1 MFQRKVY
8 RLETCVRPDVD
19 AVSQM
24 HALDDKG
31 LCSLLKTADYY
42 SWRFKGCHMIS
53 QIHRNSE
60 MGVGIQNTTRVVFPS
75 RTRLHSETPREG
87 SIHISEV
94 RRFNRCLLCLRE
106 TRALPLFFE
115 RQTGAA

>member
-31 LCSLLKTADYY
+31 LCSLLKTANYR
-42 SWRFKGCHMIS
+42 SWRFKGCHMIL
-53 QIHRNSE
+53 QMHRNSE
-60 MGVGIQNTTRVVFPS
+60 MGVGIQNASACGASIGRVS
-75 RTRLHSETPREG
+75 IRHQETNG
-87 SIHISEV
+87 KII
-94 RRFNRCLLCLRE
+94 
-106 TRALPLFFE
+106 
-115 RQTGAA
+115 